1 MHTLS
6 AALLIDLAAVTTFAV
21 MRLSHFP
28 SVCSFLLILL
38 CLLTQPV
45 QAQGLA
51 GAKNLDRGLLT
62 HFGYGPFSSAGDLA
76 DRFGNG
82 WSLDGGAT
90 WLPANSNLEFGF
102 RVQYGFGTQVKE
114 DVLAQLRTQEG
125 FIIGNQREPADIQLR
140 QRQLFIGPSL
150 GYTFRIGNNQR
161 AGFHLK
167 TSAGYFFHRIRFQK
181 DPVQN
186 VPQLAPELA
195 VGYDRLTGGFALH
208 QFVGFQQLALDR
220 RLNFYLGGEL
230 MAGFTKALRNFDYV
244 TGAPPVADGRMDLI
258 LGLKAGL
265 IIPFYFG
272 EGREIYYK

>member
-1 MHTLS
+1 M
-6 AALLIDLAAVTTFAV
+6 
-21 MRLSHFP
+21 
-28 SVCSFLLILL
+28 VCLL
-38 CLLTQPV
+38 CAFAPLA

-51 GAKNLDRGLLT
+51 GAKNLDSGLLT
-62 HFGYGPFSSAGDLA
+62 HFGYGPFASGGDLS
-76 DRFGNG
+76 DRFGGG

-90 WLPANSNLEFGF
+90 WLPANSNIEFGF

-114 DVLAQLRTQEG
+114 DVLVQLRTQEG

-150 GYTFRIGNNQR
+150 GYTFRIGSNER

-186 VPQLAPELA
+186 VPQLEPELE
-195 VGYDRLTGGFALH
+195 VGYDRLTGGFAIH
-208 QFVGFQQLALDR
+208 QFIGFQQLALDR

-230 MAGFTKALRNFDYV
+230 MAGFTKALRNIDYV
-244 TGAPPVADGRMDLI
+244 TGLPPSADSRIDLVI
-258 LGLKAGL
+258 GAKAGL

-272 EGREIYYK
+272 EGREIFYK